1 MQLRLSAGAALFLR
15 CSGRDPVDAEASMG
29 DLYGVLALPRNA
41 SDDDIKV
48 AYRVLARRLHP
59 DVNVSDEASAQRLQ
73 EVNRAYQTL
82 GNPEA
87 RAAYDRD
94 LAGQRASARRRY
106 AILGASTLATF
117 ALTMTAVSFAVRW
130 HLEAAAPAHKMRLR
144 PGPVGETAPEPPKGE
159 GEHSWTTYRD
169 SSGGFALRYP
179 AAVFALDSAQST
191 RAVQTFVSRDG
202 RAVLRILADKLP
214 RGTTLRAF
222 RRALLRKRYAGASF
236 ESTPLRAHWFALSGT
251 RGENAFFE
259 RVTFSCDRRSMHG
272 WQMVYPK
279 SARAT
284 YDELARQVLR
294 NEPHG
299 NGPDPACK
307 TAKPKQQARR
317 RRE

>member
-1 MQLRLSAGAALFLR
+1 
-15 CSGRDPVDAEASMG
+15 MG

-41 SDDDIKV
+41 GEDEIKA
-48 AYRVLARRLHP
+48 AYRALARRLHP
-59 DVNVSDEASAQRLQ
+59 DVNVGDETSAQRLR
-73 EVNRAYQTL
+73 EVNRAYETL

-87 RAAYDRD
+87 RAEYDRD
-94 LAGQRASARRRY
+94 LARQRSDARRRY
-106 AILGASTLATF
+106 TVMGLTTAVTF

-130 HLEAAAPAHKMRLR
+130 HLEAAAPSDKMALQ
-144 PGPVGETAPEPPKGE
+144 PGPAGDASTEPGKGDGEQ
-159 GEHSWTTYRD
+159 SWTTYRD
-169 SSGGFALRYP
+169 PGFGFALRYP
-179 AAVFALDSAQST
+179 AAVFALDSGQST

-202 RAVLRILADKLP
+202 RAVLRILADQLP

-222 RRALLRKRYAGASF
+222 RRALLKKRYAGASLD
-236 ESTPLRAHWFALSGT
+236 STPLRAHWFALSGT

-259 RVTFSCDRRSMHG
+259 RVTFACDGKSMHG

-284 YDELARQVLR
+284 YDKLAKQVLR

-307 TAKPKQQARR
+307 EAEPKPQARR
-317 RRE
+317 RAVGQ